1 MVEITPGEVFAIEGI
16 IGLILLYLGED
27 ALQQVDD
34 KPNENATTKAK
45 SPIEY
50 FVLCHGI
57 NSFCRDVARHVSTMM
72 FLTDVNVFLH
82 QFHDLLGVVTQF
94 LAEVGILEV
103 AEELDHV
110 VDDGI

>member
-1 MVEITPGEVFAIEGI
+1 MVEITPGEMLAINGI
-16 IGLILLYLGED
+16 IGFVLLDFGED

-57 NSFCRDVARHVSTMM
+57 WFVGLSHRGSRDDFNRRECFPSPVS
-72 FLTDVNVFLH
+72 
-82 QFHDLLGVVTQF
+82 
-94 LAEVGILEV
+94 
-103 AEELDHV
+103 
-110 VDDGI
+110 

>member
-1 MVEITPGEVFAIEGI
+1 MI
-16 IGLILLYLGED
+16 
-27 ALQQVDD
+27 
-34 KPNENATTKAK
+34 
-45 SPIEY
+45 
-50 FVLCHGI
+50 
-57 NSFCRDVARHVSTMM
+57 
-72 FLTDVNVFLH
+72 LTDVNVFLH